1 MRAVNLLPRDA
12 AKATRITPQQVP
24 VLVGAGLGV
33 LVTGTL
39 ALSFLHAS
47 GQVRDAQTQ
56 RDDIVAQIEALPKP
70 PPQETPRNVQLA
82 GEQSARVTAVSTALG
97 ARLAWDRI
105 LREFSLVLPDDVWLT
120 TLDLSTPDPAAA
132 ATGAPANNFSISGY
146 TYSHDSV
153 ARLLARL
160 ALVPELSGITL
171 ANSTYQGE
179 PGASGGA
186 GTVQF
191 SIQAGIKAPAGLLAT
206 APPAP
211 TPAPAP
217 TTTDTT
223 STDAGASS

>member
-12 AKATRITPQQVP
+12 AKANRITPQQIP
-24 VLVGAGLGV
+24 ALVGTGLGV
-33 LVTGTL
+33 IVTGAL

-56 RDDIVAQIEALPKP
+56 LNDIEAQIAALPKP
-70 PPQETPRNVQLA
+70 PPAETPQNAQLA

-132 ATGAPANNFSISGY
+132 AAGAAATNFSISGY

-153 ARLLARL
+153 ARMLARL
-160 ALVPELSGITL
+160 ALIPELSGITL

-179 PGASGGA
+179 PGAAGGA

-191 SIQAGIKAPAGLLAT
+191 SIQAGIKPPAGLAAT

-211 TPAPAP
+211 APAPAP
-217 TTTDTT
+217 STDTT
-223 STDAGASS
+223 STDAEASS

>member
-12 AKATRITPQQVP
+12 ARAKRITPQQVP
-24 VLVGAGLGV
+24 ALLGTGLGV
-33 LVTGTL
+33 VVTGVL
-39 ALSFLHAS
+39 ALSFMHAA
-47 GQVRDAQTQ
+47 GQVRDAQAELTN
-56 RDDIVAQIEALPKP
+56 VNAELAATPKP
-70 PPQETPRNVQLA
+70 PQPETPQNAQLA

-120 TLDLSTPDPAAA
+120 TLNMTTPDPNAAA
-132 ATGAPANNFSISGY
+132 SGVPANNFSISGY

-160 ALVPELSGITL
+160 ALIPELSGITL
-171 ANSTYQGE
+171 ANSTFEGE
-179 PGASGGA
+179 PGSAGEA

-191 SIQAGIKAPAGLLAT
+191 SVQGGITPPPGLTAT

-223 STDAGASS
+223 STEGVSS

>member
-24 VLVGAGLGV
+24 ALVGTGLGV
-33 LVTGTL
+33 VVTGAL
-39 ALSFLHAS
+39 ALSFMHAA

-56 RDDIVAQIEALPKP
+56 LNDINAQIAATPKP
-70 PPQETPRNVQLA
+70 PPPETPQNVQLA

-120 TLDLSTPDPAAA
+120 TLDMSTPDVAAVA
-132 ATGAPANNFSISGY
+132 NGAPASNFSISGY

-153 ARLLARL
+153 ARMLARL
-160 ALVPELSGITL
+160 ALIPELSGITL
-171 ANSTYQGE
+171 ANSAYQGE
-179 PGASGGA
+179 PGSAGAA

-191 SIQAGIKAPAGLLAT
+191 SIQAGIKPPAGLAAT
-206 APPAP
+206 APPPAP
-211 TPAPAP
+211 TPAP
-217 TTTDTT
+217 TTTETT
-223 STDAGASS
+223 STEGEASS